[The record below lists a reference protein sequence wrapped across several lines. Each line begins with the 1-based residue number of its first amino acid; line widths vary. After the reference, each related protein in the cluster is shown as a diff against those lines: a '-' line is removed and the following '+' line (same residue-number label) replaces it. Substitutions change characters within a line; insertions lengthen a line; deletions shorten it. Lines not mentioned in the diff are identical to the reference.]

1 MRNLSIAIIILVTLT
16 VHLNT
21 WPATIFIGRDGLVK
35 GVHSGFASP
44 AACVFNDQLKA
55 EFSSTVE
62 KLFAQKLVSSAP
74 IPKKAGF

>member
-1 MRNLSIAIIILVTLT
+1 MWEKMPQPVN
-16 VHLNT
+16 LNT

-44 AACVFNDQLKA
+44 AAGVFNDQLKA

-62 KLFAQKLVSSAP
+62 KLLAQKLVSSAP
-74 IPKKAGF
+74 LASKVGF